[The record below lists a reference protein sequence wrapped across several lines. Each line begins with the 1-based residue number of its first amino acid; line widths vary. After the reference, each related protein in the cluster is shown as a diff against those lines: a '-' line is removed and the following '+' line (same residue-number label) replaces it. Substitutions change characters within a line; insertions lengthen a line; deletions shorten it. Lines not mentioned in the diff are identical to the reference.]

1 MTQEMTHWE
10 RVRAALQGE
19 ETDRVPISLWRHW
32 PIHDETAEGLA
43 AVTAWWQEQ
52 YDFDLVKITP
62 TGTYGIEDWGGET
75 EYYPNTA
82 GVRTLVQAGVTS
94 ADQWPQLEQLE
105 VKSSY
110 LGEQIKAVQLIA
122 ERIRNS
128 APILMTVFSPL
139 TTALKLAGDRIF
151 ADLRLH
157 SEKFKQGMKIIA
169 ETTARFSQA
178 SLSAG
183 AHGIFFATQCDTYR
197 MLSEDEYQEYGVT
210 YDRIVLDAVRDEA
223 EILLL
228 HAHGHDIMFDLVA
241 GYPIDAINWHDRI
254 TPPAIEEARDRFS
267 GMLVGGINEWHTLL
281 KGPEDAI
288 DAEIQDAIAQAG
300 GRGFMVGPGCVTPI
314 NTPSQHLRA
323 ARAAVEK

>member
-1 MTQEMTHWE
+1 MTQKMTHWE
-10 RVRAALQGE
+10 RVRAALKGE
-19 ETDRVPISLWRHW
+19 ETDRIPISLWRHW

-43 AVTAWWQEQ
+43 AVTVWWQEQ

-62 TGTYGIEDWGGET
+62 TGTYSIEDWGGRT
-75 EYYPNTA
+75 EYSPNPH
-82 GVRTLVQAGVTS
+82 GVRTVVRTGVTS
-94 ADQWPQLEQLE
+94 VDQWPRLEQLD
-105 VKSSY
+105 VKKGY
-110 LGEQIKAVQLIA
+110 LGEQIKAVHLVA
-122 ERIRNS
+122 RRIQNS

-157 SEKFKQGMKIIA
+157 PEEFKRGLQIIA
-169 ETTARFSQA
+169 ETTARFSQE

-183 AHGIFFATQCDTYR
+183 AHGLFFATQCDTYR
-197 MLSEDEYQEYGVT
+197 MLSEAEYQKYGMP
-210 YDRIVLDAVRDEA
+210 YDRIVLDAVREES

-241 GYPIDAINWHDRI
+241 GYPVDAINWHDRI
-254 TPPAIEEARDRFS
+254 TSPALKEARGRFS
-267 GMLVGGINEWHTLL
+267 GVLVGGINEWVTLL

-288 DAEIQDAIAQAG
+288 AAEIQDAIAQAG

-314 NTPSQHLRA
+314 NTPSKHLHA
-323 ARAAVEK
+323 ARTAVEK